1 MLQKLLRSLN
11 DENNTVTSEKERIKM
26 KVKEVVE
33 KIHDIESTQKLLNEA
48 MKKEK
53 DGTIT
58 ILYSLA
64 EDIDEKLDSLV
75 ELWGMRELK

>member
-1 MLQKLLRSLN
+1 
-11 DENNTVTSEKERIKM
+11 M
-26 KVKEVVE
+26 KVKEVVA
-33 KIHDIESTQKLLNEA
+33 KIHDIELTQKLLDEA
-48 MKKEK
+48 MKNEK

-64 EDIDEKLDSLV
+64 EDIDEKLDALV